1 MRLHPNEF
9 SIQMAATACLYNLI
23 KGEIGQ
29 KIHPHTLKQVVHL
42 TLMAMENFPNNLQL
56 QKNTLLTLCSDRILQ
71 DVTFDRY
78 RCTRL
83 VLECLCSFDDQSM
96 GRMSVAICSIL
107 AAKISTSETTI
118 LGSTPKYM
126 RKLLFIVRGKKDA
139 GTVDITLKFTLSA
152 LWNLTDESPETCSVF
167 LREGGLELFLQ
178 VLDKF
183 PGEPTVETKVHVLP
197 PPAG

>member
-1 MRLHPNEF
+1 
-9 SIQMAATACLYNLI
+9 
-23 KGEIGQ
+23 
-29 KIHPHTLKQVVHL
+29 
-42 TLMAMENFPNNLQL
+42 
-56 QKNTLLTLCSDRILQ
+56 
-71 DVTFDRY
+71 
-78 RCTRL
+78 
-83 VLECLCSFDDQSM
+83 
-96 GRMSVAICSIL
+96 MSVAICSIL

-126 RKLLFIVRGKKDA
+126 RKLLFIVRVKKDA
-139 GTVDITLKFTLSA
+139 ATVDITLKFTLSA

-167 LREGGLELFLQ
+167 LREGGLDLFLQ